1 MCGFDT
7 VVRVRG
13 YIWSARIY
21 HFLFSTGSD
30 PFCFTFFKFKKKI
43 YFRLYFVKINLF
55 FLLHMP
61 VSPNAFPKKST
72 PIPDS
77 VYY

>member
-55 FLLHMP
+55 FITHAGQSKRISKEEHP
-61 VSPNAFPKKST
+61 HP
-72 PIPDS
+72 
-77 VYY
+77 